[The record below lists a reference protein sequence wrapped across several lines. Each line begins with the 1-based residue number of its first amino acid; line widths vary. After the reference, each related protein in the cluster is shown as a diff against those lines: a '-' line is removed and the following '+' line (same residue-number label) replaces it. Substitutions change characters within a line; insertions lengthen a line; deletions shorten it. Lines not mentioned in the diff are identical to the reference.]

1 MAPPPG
7 SRPSKGAG
15 RKVDRP
21 DLELLAIGKRAGLT
35 FDEIGLLRVSD
46 LIEYAR
52 LYAGVKDDA
61 PRRATQADIDKF
73 YGR

>member
-1 MAPPPG
+1 V
-7 SRPSKGAG
+7 
-15 RKVDRP
+15 VDHP

-52 LYAGVKDDA
+52 LYAGVKDDT
-61 PRRATQADIDKF
+61 PRKATQADIDKF